1 MPRRRQNYYQRWL
14 KNHVTI
20 TLRLSRQELE
30 EIKKYKSETNL
41 SYHDMILDYF
51 PLVSALKEFFKVL
64 EVRGYLY
71 DKADVNNVRFMS
83 EQYYQQ
89 LPERIRQ
96 FFEEKQFTIKEGFIM
111 RSVKGYVLK
120 KE

>member
-1 MPRRRQNYYQRWL
+1 MSRRRQNYYQRWL

-30 EIKKYKSETNL
+30 GIKKYKSETNL
-41 SYHDMILDYF
+41 SYHDMLLDYF
-51 PLVSALKEFFKVL
+51 PLVSALKEFLKVL

-83 EQYYQQ
+83 EQYHSLQ
-89 LPERIRQ
+89 LKTLAHFHSSITRIS
-96 FFEEKQFTIKEGFIM
+96 FFISLPPCVYIT
-111 RSVKGYVLK
+111 
-120 KE
+120 

>member
-1 MPRRRQNYYQRWL
+1 MPRRRQKYYQRWL

-30 EIKKYKSETNL
+30 EIKKYKSEINL
-41 SYHDMILDYF
+41 SYHDMLLDYF
-51 PLVSALKEFFKVL
+51 PLLSALKEFFKVL

-71 DKADVNNVRFMS
+71 DKADANNVRFMS

-96 FFEEKQFTIKEGFIM
+96 FFEEKQFTIKDGLGI
-111 RSVKGYVLK
+111 RTVKGYVLK

>member
-41 SYHDMILDYF
+41 SYHDMVLDYF

-71 DKADVNNVRFMS
+71 DKADANNVRFMS

-89 LPERIRQ
+89 LPERIRR
-96 FFEEKQFTIKEGFIM
+96 FFEEKQFVIKEGFVM

-120 KE
+120 KD

>member
-20 TLRLSRQELE
+20 TLRLSRE
-30 EIKKYKSETNL
+30 EVEGIKKYKSEINL
-41 SYHDMILDYF
+41 SYHDMLLDYF
-51 PLVSALKEFFKVL
+51 PLLSALKEFLKVL

-96 FFEEKQFTIKEGFIM
+96 FFEEKQFTIKEGFTT

>member
-1 MPRRRQNYYQRWL
+1 MPRRRTTYYQRWL

-20 TLRLSRQELE
+20 TLRLSRE
-30 EIKKYKSETNL
+30 EEEVIKKYKNETNL
-41 SYHDMILDYF
+41 SYHDVLLDYF
-51 PLVSALKEFFKVL
+51 PLLSALKDFIKVL

-71 DKADVNNVRFMS
+71 DKMDLNNVRFMS

-96 FFEEKQFTIKEGFIM
+96 FFEEKQLAIKEGLTV
-111 RSVKGYVLK
+111 RAVKGYVLK
-120 KE
+120 KD